1 MELNLTLYI
10 KNMVCYR
17 CVLMVEQVVAQLGI
31 PNTNVSL
38 GTIVFG
44 EVVAEDKLNELH
56 SKVHQLGF
64 KVLIAKQDIT
74 VDRIKQ
80 KIIQIVHSNERMMT
94 KLSVVIAEQLD
105 VEYSYAT
112 KLFSTS
118 ESITIEKF
126 YIYQRIEKVKEYI
139 SYDELTL
146 AEISHIM
153 HYSDLSHLSKQFKQ
167 VVGVSP
173 SHYKKEQKFN
183 RHNLDNLII

>member
-1 MELNLTLYI
+1 MESNLTLYI

-17 CVLMVEQVVAQLGI
+17 CVLMVEQVVAHLDI

-44 EVVAEDKLNELH
+44 EVVTQDKLNELH
-56 SKVHQLGF
+56 FKVHQLGF
-64 KVLIAKQDIT
+64 KVLMTKQDIT
-74 VDRIKQ
+74 VERIKQ
-80 KIIQIVHSNERMMT
+80 KIIQIVHSNERMIT

-105 VEYSYAT
+105 MEYSYAT

-146 AEISHIM
+146 AEISNIM
-153 HYSDLSHLSKQFKQ
+153 YYSDLSHLSKQFKQ

-173 SHYKKEQKFN
+173 SQYKKEQKFN